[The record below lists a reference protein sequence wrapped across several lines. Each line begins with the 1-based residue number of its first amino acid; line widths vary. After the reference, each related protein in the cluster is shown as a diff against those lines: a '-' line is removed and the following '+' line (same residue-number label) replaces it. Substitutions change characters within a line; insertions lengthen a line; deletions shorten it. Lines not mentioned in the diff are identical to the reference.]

1 MAKRFAVELDELRNR
16 LREAEETLGA
26 IRNGEVDSLIVTGP
40 HGDQV
45 FSLKG
50 AEQPYRIFVERMLEG
65 AVTLTREG
73 TILYCNR
80 RFADMV
86 KERMEK
92 VIGAQ
97 LQSFI
102 RGSDRAQLDAV
113 FHNPAGAKVR
123 YMLTAQDGTLI
134 PAQLAFCRMPD
145 SEVEA
150 FCLVVTDLTEQEE
163 RRELAS
169 ALQKLQ
175 HAQELLQ
182 SQNEELVR
190 ARAAAVAAN
199 EAKDSFIAAL
209 SHELRTPLTPV
220 LMTAAALEADESLPP
235 GVRAELALLRR
246 NVDLEARLIDDLLDL
261 TRIVRGKIDLQPDLV
276 DVHAIFNSSL
286 EICRPEIGE
295 KNIHLVQSLEARR
308 WHANAD
314 AVRLQQILWNLIRNA
329 VKFTPN
335 DGRITVR
342 SEDHDGMLRIFI
354 TDTGIGIEPDA
365 IDRIFSP
372 FEQADRFITRR
383 FGGLGLGLAISRR
396 LAELHGGTITAHSE
410 GLDRGSTFILTIPL
424 VDRPA
429 PAIAHRS
436 TPTAPANGGGR
447 RLSILLVEDHLDT
460 RESMV
465 RLLGRKHQVR
475 DVQNIEL
482 ALEAARAEKFDLVIS
497 DIGLPDG
504 SGLELMR
511 QLRQRYNLKG
521 ICLSGFGMED
531 DIKRSVAA
539 GFDHHLTKPIDLRK
553 LEAAIETLAGKG
565 LRV

>member
-1 MAKRFAVELDELRNR
+1 MAKRPAVELDELRNR
-16 LREAEETLGA
+16 LREAEETLDA

-65 AVTLTREG
+65 AVTLTGEG

-86 KERMEK
+86 KDRMER

-97 LQSFI
+97 IQAFI
-102 RGSDRAQLDAV
+102 RAADQAQLDAI
-113 FHNPAGAKVR
+113 FLNPAGAKVR
-123 YMLTAQDGTLI
+123 YMLTARDGTLI

-150 FCLVVTDLTEQEE
+150 HCLVVTDLTEQEE

-169 ALQKLQ
+169 TLEKLQ

-220 LMTAAALEADESLPP
+220 LMTAAALEADESLPQA
-235 GVRAELALLRR
+235 VRAELALLRR

-261 TRIVRGKIDLQPDLV
+261 TRIVRGKIDLQPELV
-276 DVHAIFNSSL
+276 DVHAIFKSSL
-286 EICRPEIGE
+286 EICRPEIQE
-295 KNIHLVQSLEARR
+295 KNIHVTQSLDARR
-308 WHANAD
+308 WHAHVD
-314 AVRLQQILWNLIRNA
+314 PVRLQQILWNLIRNA
-329 VKFTPN
+329 VKFTPK
-335 DGRITVR
+335 DGRIAIR
-342 SEDHDGMLRIFI
+342 SEDRDGMLRISI
-354 TDTGIGIEPDA
+354 ADTGIGIEPEA
-365 IDRIFSP
+365 LDRIFSP
-372 FEQADRFITRR
+372 FEQADRLITRR

-410 GLDRGSTFILTIPL
+410 GLDRGSTFVLAIPL

-429 PAIAHRS
+429 STAPHRS
-436 TPTAPANGGGR
+436 TPAAPVNGNGR

-482 ALEAARAEKFDLVIS
+482 ALEAAGAEKFDLVIS

-511 QLRQRYNLKG
+511 ELRERYQLMG

-531 DIKRSVAA
+531 DIKRSIAA
-539 GFDHHLTKPIDLRK
+539 GFDHHLTKPVDLRK
-553 LEAAIETLAGKG
+553 LEAVIESLAGNG
-565 LRV
+565 R